1 MKYSSLILLFLCLL
15 APYNVLAVGNQSF
28 VYNPLSTVTNLTAV
42 NNSAVTSSNNGS
54 IDNYITGDLQDTT
67 GKTQSIISSEES
79 SSESAGEEMIINA
92 INRLIINLCNKL
104 VDGLGVVKTGSLDG
118 SNTSSEKVAIFA
130 VAAHEVNLTGDP
142 ATMKDVND
150 MKDFYIYMLSLVG
163 ILFAIFLV
171 LQQVRPNEAAK
182 IVEMATGQYGYVHTN
197 DLAEYFVYTGG
208 WLLLGPMEF
217 YFALWLNNYLV
228 HGMMLSVL
236 DLVSFTTDNAI
247 LYVIMVILWTVLV
260 TFFALRIVTLIVMV
274 RLWFLFGL
282 VLAIK
287 KVRWLGLLIV
297 AYINGII
304 FYQFVIVWIAVTIVT
319 YVHTHDVGGL
329 SQALLYLGMFLMEV
343 TMTALVALWPLVI
356 AILAPKTWRT
366 VLTVARYSI

>member
-1 MKYSSLILLFLCLL
+1 
-15 APYNVLAVGNQSF
+15 VLAVGNQSF
-28 VYNPLSTVTNLTAV
+28 VYNPLSTLTNLTAV

-54 IDNYITGDLQDTT
+54 ATNYTNGDLQATT
-67 GKTQSIISSEES
+67 EKTQSTISSEES
-79 SSESAGEEMIINA
+79 SGESAGEEMIINA

-104 VDGLGVVKTGSLDG
+104 VSGLGVVKTGSLDG

-150 MKDFYIYMLSLVG
+150 MKDFYVYMLVVVG
-163 ILFAIFLV
+163 LLFAIFLV
-171 LQQVRPNEAAK
+171 LQQVSPGQAAK
-182 IVEMATGQYGYVHTN
+182 IVEMATGQYGYIHSN
-197 DLAEYFVYTGG
+197 DLAEYFVFTGG

-247 LYVIMVILWTVLV
+247 LYVIMVILWAVLV
-260 TFFALRIVTLIVMV
+260 TFFALRIVTLIIMV

-287 KVRWLGLLIV
+287 KVRWLGLLTI

-304 FYQFVIVWIAVTIVT
+304 FYQFVIVWVAVTIVT

-343 TMTALVALWPLVI
+343 TLTAFVALWPLII
-356 AILAPKTWRT
+356 AVLAPKTWKT
-366 VLTVARYSI
+366 AIAIARYSI

>member
-54 IDNYITGDLQDTT
+54 IDNYTTGDLQDTT

>member
-1 MKYSSLILLFLCLL
+1 VKISPLLIIFLCLL
-15 APYNVLAVGNQSF
+15 APYNVLAASNNSF
-28 VYNPLSTVTNLTAV
+28 VYNPLSSVTNLTAV
-42 NNSAVTSSNNGS
+42 NDSAATSSNNGS
-54 IDNYITGDLQDTT
+54 IDNYTTGETKDTT
-67 GKTQSIISSEES
+67 SSEES
-79 SSESAGEEMIINA
+79 YSSESVGEEMIINA

-104 VDGLGVVKTGSLDG
+104 VDGLGVVKTGSLNG
-118 SNTSSEKVAIFA
+118 TNTSSEKVAIFA

-197 DLAEYFVYTGG
+197 DLAEYFVFTGG

-247 LYVIMVILWTVLV
+247 LYVIMVILWAVLV

-297 AYINGII
+297 AYINGVI

-356 AILAPKTWRT
+356 AILAPKTWKT
-366 VLTVARYSI
+366 VLAVARYSI

>member
-1 MKYSSLILLFLCLL
+1 
-15 APYNVLAVGNQSF
+15 VLAVGNQSF

-54 IDNYITGDLQDTT
+54 IDNYTTGDLQDTT